1 MTAAGGSHIGLR
13 KNNEDS
19 YYINEACRLLVIADC
34 MGGHEHGQL
43 ASSMAV
49 EQFISLVKDT
59 CPEAFSVERMESLFD
74 AANKAVHDK
83 QETLGI
89 DIMGTTLT
97 VAEIEGNHLYVGHV
111 GDSRLYLFRDEELTQ
126 LTEDHSYYA
135 ELLRQGSADISLE
148 NRQINVLLKALGP
161 EDRVE
166 GQFFME
172 DLYRDD
178 ILLLCTDGLYN
189 AVSHEALQQIIE
201 NTQDLQRAVDEMI
214 ALALANGAADNIT
227 AVLYRHDGE
236 VMVW

>member
-1 MTAAGGSHIGLR
+1 
-13 KNNEDS
+13 
-19 YYINEACRLLVIADC
+19 
-34 MGGHEHGQL
+34 
-43 ASSMAV
+43 
-49 EQFISLVKDT
+49 
-59 CPEAFSVERMESLFD
+59 
-74 AANKAVHDK
+74 
-83 QETLGI
+83 
-89 DIMGTTLT
+89 MGTTLT

-148 NRQINVLLKALGP
+148 NRQKNVLLKALGP
-161 EDRVE
+161 EERVE